1 MGIDF
6 TGRVAVITG
15 AGNGLGAEYARTLAR
30 LGAAV
35 VVNDIGSSLDGTP
48 DGTSPADQVVE
59 QITAAGGRAIA
70 NTDSVADPDGG
81 RAIVDAAVKEFGR
94 LDIVVNNAGNRRNAP
109 IEEVTPQDLEAI
121 LAVHLKG
128 ALYVSQP
135 AFAVMKEQG
144 YGRLL
149 FTSSSVGLFGNAGQ
163 ASYAAAKGGVFG
175 LAQSLAI
182 EGKPHGILANV
193 LLPMAG
199 TPRANAGMTAQ
210 LTAAAGMQPGAT
222 ADSETELV
230 SALVAYLV
238 SQENTLTHEVFASAG
253 SRYYSAFVGT
263 TPGWRHTGDATPTA
277 DEIGAHLEQ
286 IRSRSGYYVPDSL
299 GADIALSMPAI
310 LGASQPA
317 RSPAEAVRGYFDAVL
332 GKDADA
338 LEALFA
344 EDAEL
349 DVIVAKRTGNT
360 AIAAFYREMFT
371 TGAPQPEP
379 GPLLVDGDR
388 VAVEMAVRYQ
398 GKDLRIADFFT
409 VTDEGRI
416 ARLVAYQA
424 G

>member
-35 VVNDIGSSLDGTP
+35 VVNDIGSSPDGTP
-48 DGTSPADQVVE
+48 DGTRPAEQVVE

-81 RAIVDAAVKEFGR
+81 RAIVEAAVKEFGR

-109 IEEVTPQDLEAI
+109 IDEVTPQDFEAI

-128 ALYVSQP
+128 ALHVSQP

-149 FTSSSVGLFGNAGQ
+149 FTSSSAGLFGNAGQ
-163 ASYAAAKGGVFG
+163 ASYAAAKAGVFG
-175 LAQSLAI
+175 LAQALAI

-199 TPRANAGMTAQ
+199 TPRATAGMTAQ
-210 LTAAAGMQPGAT
+210 ANAAAGVQPEPGSGADT
-222 ADSETELV
+222 ALV

-238 SQENTLTHEVFASAG
+238 SQESTLTHEVLASAG
-253 SRYYSAFVGT
+253 GRYYSAFVGT
-263 TPGWRHTGDATPTA
+263 TPGWRHTGDQVPTP

-286 IRSRSGYYVPDSL
+286 IRSRSGHYVPDSL
-299 GADIALSMPAI
+299 GADIAVSMPAA
-310 LGASQPA
+310 LSAPQPA
-317 RSPAEAVRGYFDAVL
+317 RSPAEAARGYFDALL
-332 GKDADA
+332 GEDADA
-338 LEALFA
+338 IQALFA
-344 EDAEL
+344 EDAVL
-349 DVIVAKRTGNT
+349 DVPGTKLAGNA
-360 AIAAFYREMFT
+360 AITAFYRKLFT
-371 TGAPQPEP
+371 TGGPKPAP

-388 VAVEMAVRYQ
+388 VAVQIEVRYQ
-398 GKDLRIADFFT
+398 GQDLRFADFFT
-409 VTDEGRI
+409 VDNEGRLT
-416 ARLVAYQA
+416 RVVAYQA
-424 G
+424 E